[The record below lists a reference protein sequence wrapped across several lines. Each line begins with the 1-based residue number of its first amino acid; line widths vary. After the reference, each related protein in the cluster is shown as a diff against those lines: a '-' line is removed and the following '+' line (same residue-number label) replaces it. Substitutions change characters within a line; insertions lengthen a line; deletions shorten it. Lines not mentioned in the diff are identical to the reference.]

1 MESLKHG
8 FKFYIYEN
16 YLVLTFYCVFEEIKK
31 KDTQTL
37 KPTLSLPLLHQL
49 EEYSK

>member
-1 MESLKHG
+1 M
-8 FKFYIYEN
+8 FYY
-16 YLVLTFYCVFEEIKK
+16 VFEEIKKK

-37 KPTLSLPLLHQL
+37 KPTLCPPLLHQW